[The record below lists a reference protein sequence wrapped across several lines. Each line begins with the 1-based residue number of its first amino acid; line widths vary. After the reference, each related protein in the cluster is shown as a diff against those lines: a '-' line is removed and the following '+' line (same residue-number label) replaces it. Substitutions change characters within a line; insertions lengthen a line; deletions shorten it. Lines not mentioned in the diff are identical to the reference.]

1 MKNRVMKPRALKPL
15 ALHTSP
21 AGRAIGHRMGLGL
34 GLLLLLGLNTGHAW
48 AQTAPSGASLPAAA
62 AQGPQPTLGD
72 HLWQAIDAAVPMAG
86 RVARDAVG
94 PPAWGDRQRLDA
106 PTQWDTQRPSITLL
120 KVWET
125 ALVNDRAYRS
135 ARAANLAAAERLPQA
150 RSQLLPQMQASAARG
165 DNALTREGVNAL
177 QQRQTLFDRY
187 PSSNETLSLRQA
199 IFRPQQWF
207 QVAQASYQVQD
218 AAAVLMRERQNLAIR
233 VTGFY
238 FEALLAQDAL
248 ALNGVQRAFLTVQLD
263 AAAKSLAAGAGVR
276 TDVDDARAKLDLNK
290 AQELEALQYVDLS
303 RRQLEQLVGQPVGAV
318 ARVAPER
325 MIQAL
330 QGLDPLEH
338 WVRTAEERS
347 PELRSVQA
355 QLNAARMEVA
365 KARSA
370 HLPTLDLVVSS
381 QRSRSENAISPQSQ
395 YTANSATF
403 QLTVPLYAGGAANSL
418 TRQASAEVERLTEL
432 HEAVKLDLGTRI
444 HKEYRGVT
452 EGMARVRALEQALE
466 SASVALDSA
475 QKSLTAGVRTRVDVL
490 NAQAQRMQIMR
501 DLFQARYN
509 TLVSTV
515 RLEVLAGRVDGGVF
529 ERVSAVLD
537 SAP

>member
-1 MKNRVMKPRALKPL
+1 
-15 ALHTSP
+15 
-21 AGRAIGHRMGLGL
+21 
-34 GLLLLLGLNTGHAW
+34 
-48 AQTAPSGASLPAAA
+48 
-62 AQGPQPTLGD
+62 
-72 HLWQAIDAAVPMAG
+72 
-86 RVARDAVG
+86 
-94 PPAWGDRQRLDA
+94 
-106 PTQWDTQRPSITLL
+106 
-120 KVWET
+120 
-125 ALVNDRAYRS
+125 
-135 ARAANLAAAERLPQA
+135 
-150 RSQLLPQMQASAARG
+150 
-165 DNALTREGVNAL
+165 
-177 QQRQTLFDRY
+177 
-187 PSSNETLSLRQA
+187 
-199 IFRPQQWF
+199 
-207 QVAQASYQVQD
+207 
-218 AAAVLMRERQNLAIR
+218 
-233 VTGFY
+233 
-238 FEALLAQDAL
+238 
-248 ALNGVQRAFLTVQLD
+248 
-263 AAAKSLAAGAGVR
+263 
-276 TDVDDARAKLDLNK
+276 
-290 AQELEALQYVDLS
+290 
-303 RRQLEQLVGQPVGAV
+303 V

-325 MIQAL
+325 LIQAL
-330 QGLDPLEH
+330 QGLAPLEQ
-338 WVRTAEERS
+338 WVRTAEELS

-452 EGMARVRALEQALE
+452 EGMARVKALEQALE

-475 QKSLTAGVRTRVDVL
+475 QKSLAAGVRTRVDVL

-509 TLVSTV
+509 TLVSSV

-537 SAP
+537 AAL